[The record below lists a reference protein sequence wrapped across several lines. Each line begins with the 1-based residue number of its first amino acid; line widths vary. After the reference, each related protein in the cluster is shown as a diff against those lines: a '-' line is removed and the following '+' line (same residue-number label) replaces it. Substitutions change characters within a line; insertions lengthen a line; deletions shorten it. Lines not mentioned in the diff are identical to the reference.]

1 MAKDASEGMVRIF
14 ATLDDPPE
22 LRKRRWLS
30 LGLGFGSHIL
40 ALGIFFGLGI
50 LVPSEI
56 EPWINKAPIYIDLS
70 VRPKPPELR
79 LLRPLKLAID
89 AQAPQLPRQQ
99 IQIPVLPPPQPAAS
113 PDLPKM
119 LVQAPRP
126 AEAPSPAAPVEVE
139 PKPQR
144 APVQTGAFAGSWAV
158 ATLKLPARE
167 VQTGG
172 FGSPEGFSGEAQGES
187 YGNVPRLGSF
197 DLPVGPGYGNGLGGT
212 RGARGTIASAGFGN
226 GVAAAT
232 AGAGGQGGG
241 TVRSGGFD
249 VKLVTQASGA
259 QRPKSP
265 RLREQPVEILSKP
278 KPTFTEEARRLG
290 IQGEVV
296 LAVIFT
302 AEGRLRVL
310 RVVQGLGHGLDESA
324 WRAAEQIRFK
334 PAQYDGEPVD
344 FPATLRVVFELS
356 G

>member
-1 MAKDASEGMVRIF
+1 MVRIF

-144 APVQTGAFAGSWAV
+144 APVQTGAFAGGPAV
-158 ATLKLPARE
+158 ATLKLP
-167 VQTGG
+167 
-172 FGSPEGFSGEAQGES
+172 
-187 YGNVPRLGSF
+187 RLGSC

-265 RLREQPVEILSKP
+265 RLQEQPVEILSKP